1 MYLRIGFGV
10 SSPRRRHPSEIP
22 KAAQVRLLLH
32 KLSINLRT
40 YINRL
45 PDLCFLLYC
54 SLTCPSAFLGLM
66 FSSWVSPT
74 DGIAG
79 SMIRSEFQ
87 QIEIY
92 KLLNIMTYYNH
103 TKNVYL

>member
-45 PDLCFLLYC
+45 PDLCFFALLFVDLPIC
-54 SLTCPSAFLGLM
+54 FPGVDVLL
-66 FSSWVSPT
+66 V
-74 DGIAG
+74 GI
-79 SMIRSEFQ
+79 S
-87 QIEIY
+87 
-92 KLLNIMTYYNH
+92 N
-103 TKNVYL
+103 

>member
-1 MYLRIGFGV
+1 MYLRIGFGFIA
-10 SSPRRRHPSEIP
+10 SRRRHPSEIP

-45 PDLCFLLYC
+45 PDLCFLLC

-66 FSSWVSPT
+66 LSAQVSPT

-92 KLLNIMTYYNH
+92 KILNIMIYYNH